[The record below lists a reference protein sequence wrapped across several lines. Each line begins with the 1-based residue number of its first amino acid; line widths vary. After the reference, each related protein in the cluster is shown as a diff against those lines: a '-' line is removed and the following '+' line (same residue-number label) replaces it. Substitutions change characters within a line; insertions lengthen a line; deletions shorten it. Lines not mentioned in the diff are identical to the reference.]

1 MTDEQIEIFEKFLKN
16 NGLHTSRNKA
26 GAAIISDGYG
36 HKKSHKAIQGIW
48 IAQKPMIDGYFPLDT
63 DAIEEMADSIAPEQ
77 EKEEAKQSP
86 EKIKMQQ
93 FMLKW
98 DELFEFQIK
107 ENTPVVFKRGG
118 EYAEQVQ
125 LKDSA
130 KETRIEMISC
140 DMEAPKIEECTMYVE
155 YMHRDFVR
163 EFRDNALRN
172 IKYDPSVKAN
182 GFRFCDWTARLF
194 SIYGID
200 NSKLNRAMWR
210 YMMHSI
216 KRAAF
221 GRRPCRTRLFYLIF
235 SRTQGIGKSTLLEH
249 LCDPFKHAFRN
260 DATLSLFVDS
270 SSIKSLAK
278 GAYAL
283 VDFQELGLGKGAS
296 TVNRDDLS
304 ALMKRVI
311 TMSVEKG
318 RELYTTT
325 DTASLMNM
333 VFASSTNLHIA
344 DVIQDT
350 EYRRY
355 YTFNS
360 TLTKEQAIDRDW
372 SEVDEFFNSTLVD
385 AYRFLNEDDEPDL
398 SKELWMELRD
408 TQAKYRRLTDI
419 VTMWTRETQIEILD
433 KEEPGCM
440 VIDRNSLFRMFSRYC
455 DSNNFN
461 KYTCL
466 RMQQLIS
473 SSLDI
478 LPVDRE
484 DGKSYYFIRK
494 TPDAK

>member
-1 MTDEQIEIFEKFLKN
+1 MDESNIVENFLETN
-16 NGLHTSRNKA
+16 SWHVGLDKK
-26 GAAIISDGYG
+26 GAAIVLDGGG
-36 HKKSHKAIQGIW
+36 HRQPVKKVLNYWTIQ
-48 IAQKPMIDGYFPLDT
+48 KNSIDGYFPADEDT
-63 DAIEEMADSIAPEQ
+63 MQGILEELAPAPQ
-77 EKEEAKQSP
+77 KEEAKQNP
-86 EKIKMQQ
+86 EKVKMQQ

-98 DELFEFQIK
+98 DELFEFRIK
-107 ENTPVVFKRGG
+107 ENTPVVFKKGG
-118 EYAEQVQ
+118 EYEEQVQ

-182 GFRFCDWTARLF
+182 GFKFCDWTARLF
-194 SIYGID
+194 SIYGIR
-200 NSKLNRAMWR
+200 NTRLNRAMWR

-221 GRRPCRTRLFYLIF
+221 GRRPCRTRIFYLIF

-283 VDFQELGLGKGAS
+283 VDFQELGLGKGAN

-333 VFASSTNLHIA
+333 VFASSTNLHIS

-355 YTFNS
+355 YSFDS
-360 TLTKEQAIDRDW
+360 TLTKEEAINRDW
-372 SEVDEFFNSTLVD
+372 SEVDEFFNTTLVD
-385 AYRFLNEDDEPDL
+385 AYRFLNEDEEPDL
-398 SKELWMELRD
+398 PKDLWLELREA
-408 TQAKYRRLTDI
+408 QAKYRTLTDI
-419 VTMWTRETQIEILD
+419 ITMWTRETQIEILD

-440 VIDRNSLFRMFSRYC
+440 AIDRNSLFRMFSKYC
-455 DSNNFN
+455 EANNFH
-461 KYTCL
+461 KYTSS

-494 TPDAK
+494 TANAK